1 VIVSSEEEAAELLQ
15 KVNLAEKFSRL
26 SEYWQPKIVGEL
38 NDSYIKAVKFKDSF
52 VWHDHENEDEL
63 FLVVKGRMVLKLR
76 DQEITI
82 GPGEFAIVPR
92 GVEHCPVAA
101 EEVEVL
107 LLEPK
112 TTVNTG
118 DIRNERTVAKLER
131 L

>member
-1 VIVSSEEEAAELLQ
+1 MIE
-15 KVNLAEKFSRL
+15 KVRLADKFSRFN
-26 SEYWQPKIVGEL
+26 EYWQPKIIGEL

-52 VWHDHENEDEL
+52 VWHDHATEDEL
-63 FLVVKGRMVLKLR
+63 FFVVKGSMVLKLR
-76 DQEITI
+76 DGDVRL

-92 GVEHCPVAA
+92 GVEHCPVAQ

-118 DIRNERTVAKLER
+118 AVHNERTVAQLER
-131 L
+131 I

>member
-1 VIVSSEEEAAELLQ
+1 MIE
-15 KVNLAEKFSRL
+15 KVRLGDKFSRFN
-26 SEYWQPKIVGEL
+26 EYWQPKIIGEL

-52 VWHDHENEDEL
+52 VWHDHANEDEL
-63 FLVVKGRMVLKLR
+63 FFIVKGRMLLKLR
-76 DQEITI
+76 DGDLEL

-101 EEVEVL
+101 EEVQVL

-118 DIRNERTVAKLER
+118 DVRNERTVAQLER

>member
-1 VIVSSEEEAAELLQ
+1 MLQ
-15 KVNLAEKFSRL
+15 KVNVAERFGRF
-26 SEYWQPKIVGEL
+26 SEYWQPKIIGEL

-52 VWHDHENEDEL
+52 VWHDHANEDEL
-63 FLVVKGRMVLKLR
+63 FFVVKGRMLLKLR
-76 DQEITI
+76 DGDISL

-92 GVEHCPVAA
+92 GVEHCPVA
-101 EEVEVL
+101 EEETQVL

-118 DIRNERTVAKLER
+118 QVQSERTVKQLDR

>member
-1 VIVSSEEEAAELLQ
+1 MVE
-15 KVNLAEKFSRL
+15 KVNLAQKFSRFT
-26 SEYWQPKIVGEL
+26 EYWQPKIIGEL

-52 VWHDHENEDEL
+52 VWHDHQNEDEL

-76 DQEITI
+76 DGEISI
-82 GPGEFAIVPR
+82 GAGEFAIVPR
-92 GVEHCPVAA
+92 GVEHCPVAE

-118 DIRNERTVAKLER
+118 DVKNDRTVATLER

>member
-1 VIVSSEEEAAELLQ
+1 MIE
-15 KVNLAEKFSRL
+15 KVRLADKFSRFT
-26 SEYWQPKIVGEL
+26 EHWQPKIIGEL

-52 VWHDHENEDEL
+52 VWHDHANEDEL
-63 FLVVKGRMVLKLR
+63 FFVVKGRMLLKLR
-76 DQEITI
+76 EGDLEL

-92 GVEHCPVAA
+92 GVEHCPVAN

-107 LLEPK
+107 LLEPR

-118 DIRNERTVAKLER
+118 DVRSERTVKELER